1 MFQFMSFIDDTQ
13 LSMVYGL
20 LRILIKTRSG
30 QCFQEKVNS
39 MDCLAYIQRE
49 TSIGYPDE
57 QWDNEDVSPCTECDY
72 AEFCTESMRRNCEL
86 AEIGYF

>member
-1 MFQFMSFIDDTQ
+1 
-13 LSMVYGL
+13 
-20 LRILIKTRSG
+20 
-30 QCFQEKVNS
+30 
-39 MDCLAYIQRE
+39 MDCLAYIQKE
-49 TSIGYPDE
+49 IDLGYPDE